1 MTRFDLMLVISDT
14 EASLAEY
21 LMKNM
26 KSRDGEPLLSNIISG
41 QMLQMSKDIAMSFS
55 EKYLALDAC
64 IKFNYN
70 SSFRTLICPEGY
82 NIGVLRSK
90 DAEFIHT
97 FWNKNLLDSTK
108 DSIKAFQ
115 FMIGSLPNSAIFH
128 TSDPEN
134 PVAWVLT
141 YPYGQIGHVYV
152 LRDHRRK
159 GLAAI
164 VAVDLFKKVKG
175 EGIIPYVAS
184 NNEHVIRGANNL
196 GFVECGQSIRLLYT
210 HVHAP
215 TGSRLVVKNDV

>member
-1 MTRFDLMLVISDT
+1 MFFFSDT

-26 KSRDGEPLLSNIISG
+26 KSRDGKPLLTNIISA

-55 EKYLALDAC
+55 ERYLALDAC

-82 NIGVLRSK
+82 NIGVLRPK

-97 FWNKNLLDSTK
+97 FWNKILLDSTK

-141 YPYGQIGHVYV
+141 YPYGQIGHLHV
-152 LRDHRRK
+152 LRDLRRK
-159 GLAAI
+159 GLAGI
-164 VAVDLFKKVKG
+164 VAVDLFKKGKG

-184 NNEHVIRGANNL
+184 NNEHVIRGAKDL

-215 TGSRLVVKNDV
+215 TGSRLVDKNDV